1 MGNIVL
7 EVPPIPINIGTAGG
21 PADVA
26 KEPTVTIKEPADIVT
41 ESAAGFGPLKTI
53 LEVIST
59 NPKVYIRTTL
69 KLPL

>member
-1 MGNIVL
+1 MVL
-7 EVPPIPINIGTAGG
+7 EVPPIPTVIGTVRE
-21 PADVA
+21 PVDVA
-26 KEPTVTIKEPADIVT
+26 KELAVTAEEPVDIMT

-59 NPKVYIRTTL
+59 NPKVCIRTTL